1 MKEDP
6 VIIVDY
12 GLSNILSV
20 VNALTYL
27 GYNCEVTNSPE
38 KITGSKT
45 LILPGVGSFKKAMN
59 SIKELSI
66 DEALSEA
73 ANQGAKILGICLGMQ
88 LLGSMSTEDGH
99 TKGLNLINNKVDIFS
114 SAEVGNQKIPH
125 VGFDKVKKN
134 ADSLLFM
141 ELPTESDFYFLH
153 SYRMLATEE
162 NGISAVCK
170 YGIEFLAAFEKEN
183 IYGTQFH
190 PEKSQTNGLK
200 LLQNFLKI

>member
-45 LILPGVGSFKKAMN
+45 LILPGVGSFKKAIN
-59 SIKELSI
+59 SIKDLSI

-99 TKGLNLINNKVDIFS
+99 TEGLNLINNKVDIFS

-170 YGIEFLAAFEKEN
+170 YGLEFLAAFEKEN